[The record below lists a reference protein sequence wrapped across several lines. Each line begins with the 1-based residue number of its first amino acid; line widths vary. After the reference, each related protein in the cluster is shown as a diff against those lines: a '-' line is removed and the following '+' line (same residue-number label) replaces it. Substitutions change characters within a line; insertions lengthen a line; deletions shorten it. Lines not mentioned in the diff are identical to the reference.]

1 MTEQADQHGVEFDIS
16 GTFPYKGGVANFSGG
31 LGGNDLDGALRMLK
45 VFISD
50 RVRERIEAHAEIIGD
65 EVEPTGDDWK
75 ASPDDQYEILVKV
88 EFEYQGKGYILRR
101 PFTAPT
107 MEEVLDKLATEAD
120 QIVDALKTVIASGGE
135 SQGNAQE

>member
-1 MTEQADQHGVEFDIS
+1 MTEQADQQGVEFDIS

-75 ASPDDQYEILVKV
+75 TNPDSQYDIILKTK
-88 EFEYQGKGYILRR
+88 FDYNGKHYQSETII
-101 PFTAPT
+101 TAPT
-107 MEEVLDKLATEAD
+107 MEDALDKLNSDAD
-120 QIVDALKTVIASGGE
+120 RVVSDAKA
-135 SQGNAQE
+135 AMA